1 MYPPG
6 KTDEHYTIPNT
17 VTDIADVHAFANSK
31 YLNTITI
38 PKSLQRISG
47 YYSFSGSNLKK
58 VIVEDIDTWLKVDV
72 WGYDYGPLAVAKRL
86 FSSDGKEITHLN
98 IKSSSTLGSTSYIQ
112 GLISLS
118 FTFDSEDYQVKGF
131 DYCINLTNIYCYRT
145 IPPGISYNTFKGI
158 DKWKCTLHVPVGS
171 GNAYRGADVWNEF
184 NIVEDLTTGIDDIN
198 KDNLTTD
205 QQYFTIDGKQ
215 LTGKPTNSGIYIKN
229 GKKYIVK

>member
-1 MYPPG
+1 M
-6 KTDEHYTIPNT
+6 
-17 VTDIADVHAFANSK
+17 TDIAGNRAFAYSK

-47 YYSFSGSNLKK
+47 VNSFINTNLKK
-58 VIVEDIDTWLKVDV
+58 VIVEDIDTWLKVEV
-72 WGYDYGPLAVAKRL
+72 WSYEYGPLSRAKRL
-86 FSSDGKEITHLN
+86 FSSDGIEITHLN
-98 IKSSSTLGSTSYIQ
+98 INSYTSLGSTSYIE

-118 FTFDSEDYQVKGF
+118 FTFDSEDYGIVGF
-131 DYCINLTNIYCYRT
+131 NYCINLTNIYCYRT
-145 IPPGISYNTFKGI
+145 IPSGFRSSYNFEGI

-171 GNAYRGADVWNEF
+171 GDAYRGADVWNEF

-205 QQYFTIDGKQ
+205 QQYFTIDGKH